1 MRSRHI
7 RRHHQIPGAATTTAA
22 RLIRHQRRHHQREQ
36 AAAQEAVVLA
46 PALARVLVLA
56 LARRDQSGR
65 FFRVNRIARSPPM
78 GIASPMALAAMATS
92 RLARYERKCQ

>member
-1 MRSRHI
+1 
-7 RRHHQIPGAATTTAA
+7 
-22 RLIRHQRRHHQREQ
+22 LIRHQRRHHQREQ
-36 AAAQEAVVLA
+36 AAAQEAVAVV
-46 PALARVLVLA
+46 LARVLVLA

>member
-1 MRSRHI
+1 
-7 RRHHQIPGAATTTAA
+7 
-22 RLIRHQRRHHQREQ
+22 
-36 AAAQEAVVLA
+36 VVLA
-46 PALARVLVLA
+46 LALARVLVLA

-92 RLARYERKCQ
+92 KLARYERKCQ